1 MLNDL
6 SASLIT
12 MDGEEKIT
20 LKVKY
25 RMPEK
30 KKHKH
35 NTLRDRFCR
44 CIKAVR
50 STIKP
55 RNMTRSKKTEKA
67 VAATKESAAIAVCVR
82 SVLGAR
88 GKTLRKFSCRKKQLI
103 TQKAVV

>member
-1 MLNDL
+1 VLNDL

-20 LKVKY
+20 LEYKY
-25 RMPEK
+25 RMP

-50 STIKP
+50 TTIKP
-55 RNMTRSKKTEKA
+55 QNVTRRKKTAAA
-67 VAATKESAAIAVCVR
+67 VAAAKESAAIAVCVR

-88 GKTLRKFSCRKKQLI
+88 GKTLRKFSCRKKQLQ
-103 TQKAVV
+103 TKAV